1 MIRVEWFYWLMGLFF
16 LGVGLLVARDR
27 SNPKRLTSGLFWGL
41 LGLCFPYSS
50 FVVAKTAPAWPLGL
64 TIVVIAV
71 LAGTGRL
78 AKSGTAAA
86 ATAGGDLEGVEL
98 DRDDA
103 RHGGRGPG
111 RDTGRDVVRP
121 GRVGGGAEHAR
132 PGATATVVAEREA
145 RAERFGNSLF
155 LPVLAI
161 PVITALCAIAG
172 PHVVIGGQ
180 PLLQKGSETV
190 IGLSAAGIIAIVIA
204 MILFKLRSPALALTQ
219 GRRLTEDLGWALV
232 LPQLLSVLGL
242 VFATA
247 GVGDAIGTTVSAVLP
262 KGSLLPAVILYCV
275 GMAVFTV
282 IMGNAFAAF
291 PVLTAAIGYPV
302 LVAAMGGNPA
312 PVFAIGMLSGY
323 CGTLCTPMAANF
335 NVVPVALLELKSN
348 YAVIRAQLPTAVP
361 LLVANVVIMYLVAF

>member
-1 MIRVEWFYWLMGLFF
+1 VIQVEWFYWLMGLFF
-16 LGVGLLVARDR
+16 IGVGVLVGRDR
-27 SNPKRLTSGLFWGL
+27 TNPKRVTSGLFWIL

-50 FVVAKTAPAWPLGL
+50 FVVAKTAPAWILGVA
-64 TIVVIAV
+64 IVVIAV

-78 AKSGTAAA
+78 AKSGTATGDTASGDAEAA
-86 ATAGGDLEGVEL
+86 DV

-103 RHGGRGPG
+103 RPPSGSTGRG
-111 RDTGRDVVRP
+111 
-121 GRVGGGAEHAR
+121 RVAGGAENAVA
-132 PGATATVVAEREA
+132 PGGTLVAEREA
-145 RAERFGNSLF
+145 RAERFGNKLF
-155 LPVLAI
+155 VPVLAI

-172 PHVVIGGQ
+172 PYVLIGGT
-180 PLLQKGSETV
+180 PLLEKGSETV
-190 IGLSAAGIIAIVIA
+190 IGLSAAGIIAVIIS
-204 MILFKLRSPALALTQ
+204 MVIFKLRSPALALTQ

-247 GVGDAIGTTVSAVLP
+247 GVGTAIGTTVSAVLP

-302 LVAAMGGNPA
+302 LVEAMGGNPA
-312 PVFAIGMLSGY
+312 AIFAIGMLSGY

-348 YAVIRAQLPTAVP
+348 YAVIRQQLPTAIP
-361 LLVANVVIMYLVAF
+361 LLVANIVIMYVVAF

>member
-1 MIRVEWFYWLMGLFF
+1 MISVEWFYWLMGLFW
-16 LGVGLLVARDR
+16 LGVGVLVARDR
-27 SNPKRLTSGLFWGL
+27 TNPKRLTSGLFWAL

-64 TIVVIAV
+64 VIVVIAA

-78 AKSGTAAA
+78 AKSGR
-86 ATAGGDLEGVEL
+86 ATSETETGDLEGADL
-98 DRDDA
+98 DRDADRPA
-103 RHGGRGPG
+103 GP
-111 RDTGRDVVRP
+111 TG
-121 GRVGGGAEHAR
+121 GGGAWSSSS
-132 PGATATVVAEREA
+132 VALAPVQHREA
-145 RAERFGNSLF
+145 MAEKFGNKLF
-155 LPVLAI
+155 IPVLAI

-172 PHVVIGGQ
+172 PYVVIGGR

-190 IGLSAAGIIAIVIA
+190 IGLAAAGIIAIVIS
-204 MILFKLRSPALALTQ
+204 MVVFKLRSPALALTE

-247 GVGDAIGTTVSAVLP
+247 GVGTAIGSTVSAVLP

-312 PVFAIGMLSGY
+312 AVFAIGMLSGY

-335 NVVPVALLELKSN
+335 NIVPVALLELKSS
-348 YAVIRAQLPTAVP
+348 YAVIRAQVPTAVP
-361 LLVANVVIMYLVAF
+361 LLVANIVIMYVVAF

>member
-1 MIRVEWFYWLMGLFF
+1 MIQVEWFYWLMGLFF
-16 LGVGLLVARDR
+16 LGVGVLVARDR
-27 SNPKRLTSGLFWGL
+27 SNPKRATSGLFWGL

-64 TIVVIAV
+64 TIVVIAA

-78 AKSGTAAA
+78 ARSGSAAA
-86 ATAGGDLEGVEL
+86 ATEAGDLEGPGL
-98 DRDDA
+98 DRDVD
-103 RHGGRGPG
+103 RSDR
-111 RDTGRDVVRP
+111 R
-121 GRVGGGAEHAR
+121 GGGGQG
-132 PGATATVVAEREA
+132 GASVATVPVQQQREA
-145 RAERFGNSLF
+145 LAERFGNKLF
-155 LPVLAI
+155 IPVLAI

-172 PHVVIGGQ
+172 PYVIIGGQ

-190 IGLSAAGIIAIVIA
+190 IGLAAAGIIAIGIS
-204 MILFKLRSPALALTQ
+204 MIVFKLRSPGLALTE

-247 GVGDAIGTTVSAVLP
+247 GVGTAIGSTVSAVLP

-302 LVAAMGGNPA
+302 LVAASGGNPA
-312 PVFAIGMLSGY
+312 AVFAIGMLSGY

-335 NVVPVALLELKSN
+335 NIVPVALLELKSN
-348 YAVIRAQLPTAVP
+348 YAVIREQLPTAVP
-361 LLVANVVIMYLVAF
+361 LLVANIIIMYVVAF

>member
-1 MIRVEWFYWLMGLFF
+1 M
-16 LGVGLLVARDR
+16 LVARDR
-27 SNPKRLTSGLFWGL
+27 NNPKRATSGLFWIL

-50 FVVAKTAPAWPLGL
+50 FVVAKTAPAWVLGVA
-64 TIVVIAV
+64 IVVIAV

-78 AKSGTAAA
+78 AKSSR
-86 ATAGGDLEGVEL
+86 ATSTTEAGDAEGADV

-103 RHGGRGPG
+103 RPPSGSTGPG
-111 RDTGRDVVRP
+111 RVA
-121 GRVGGGAEHAR
+121 GGSEN
-132 PGATATVVAEREA
+132 ATAPGGTLVAEREA
-145 RAERFGNSLF
+145 RAERFGNKLF
-155 LPVLAI
+155 VPVLAI

-172 PHVVIGGQ
+172 PYVVIGGT

-190 IGLSAAGIIAIVIA
+190 IGLSAAGIIAIIISMVI
-204 MILFKLRSPALALTQ
+204 FKLRSPALALTQ

-247 GVGDAIGTTVSAVLP
+247 GVGTAIGTTVSAVLP

-302 LVAAMGGNPA
+302 LVEAMGGNPA
-312 PVFAIGMLSGY
+312 AIFAIGMLSGY

-348 YAVIRAQLPTAVP
+348 YAVIRQQLPTAIP
-361 LLVANVVIMYLVAF
+361 LLVANIAIMYVVAF

>member
-1 MIRVEWFYWLMGLFF
+1 MISVEWFYWLMGLFW
-16 LGVGLLVARDR
+16 LGVGVLVARDR
-27 SNPKRLTSGLFWGL
+27 TNPKRLTSGLFWAL

-64 TIVVIAV
+64 VIVVIAA

-78 AKSGTAAA
+78 AKSGR
-86 ATAGGDLEGVEL
+86 ATSGTEEGDLEGADL
-98 DRDDA
+98 DRDAD
-103 RHGGRGPG
+103 
-111 RDTGRDVVRP
+111 RP
-121 GRVGGGAEHAR
+121 SGATRGGGAQ
-132 PGATATVVAEREA
+132 GSSSVALAPVRQREA
-145 RAERFGNSLF
+145 MAEKFGNKLF
-155 LPVLAI
+155 IPVLAI
-161 PVITALCAIAG
+161 PLITALCAIAG
-172 PHVVIGGQ
+172 PYVIIGGR

-190 IGLSAAGIIAIVIA
+190 IGLAAAGIIAIVIS
-204 MILFKLRSPALALTQ
+204 MVVFKLRSPALALTE

-247 GVGDAIGTTVSAVLP
+247 GVGTAIGSTVSAVLP
-262 KGSLLPAVILYCV
+262 DGSLLPAVILYCV

-312 PVFAIGMLSGY
+312 AVFAIGMLSGY

-335 NVVPVALLELKSN
+335 NIVPVALLELKSN

-361 LLVANVVIMYLVAF
+361 LLAANIVIMYVVAF

>member
-1 MIRVEWFYWLMGLFF
+1 MIQVEWFYWLMGLFF
-16 LGVGLLVARDR
+16 LGVGVLVARDR
-27 SNPKRLTSGLFWGL
+27 TNPKRLTSGLFWGL

-64 TIVVIAV
+64 TIVVIAA

-78 AKSGTAAA
+78 ARSGR
-86 ATAGGDLEGVEL
+86 ATEETDAGDVEGADL
-98 DRDDA
+98 DRDAD
-103 RHGGRGPG
+103 
-111 RDTGRDVVRP
+111 RP
-121 GRVGGGAEHAR
+121 DWSGSGGG
-132 PGATATVVAEREA
+132 GSSVALAPVQQREA
-145 RAERFGNSLF
+145 RAEKFGNKLF
-155 LPVLAI
+155 IPVLAI

-172 PHVVIGGQ
+172 PHVIIGGQ

-190 IGLSAAGIIAIVIA
+190 IGLAAAGIIAIGISMLV
-204 MILFKLRSPALALTQ
+204 FRLRSPALALHE

-247 GVGDAIGTTVSAVLP
+247 GVGTAIGSTVSAVLP

-302 LVAAMGGNPA
+302 LVAASGGNPA
-312 PVFAIGMLSGY
+312 AVFAIGMLSGY

-335 NVVPVALLELKSN
+335 NIVPVALLELKSN

-361 LLVANVVIMYLVAF
+361 LLVANIIIMYVVAF

>member
-1 MIRVEWFYWLMGLFF
+1 MIQVEWFYWLMGLFF
-16 LGVGLLVARDR
+16 IGVGVLVARDV
-27 SNPKRLTSGLFWGL
+27 SNPRRATSGLFWIL

-50 FVVAKTAPAWPLGL
+50 FVVAKTAPAWVLGVA
-64 TIVVIAV
+64 IVVIAV

-78 AKSGTAAA
+78 AKSGSATAA
-86 ATAGGDLEGVEL
+86 TEAGDDEGADL
-98 DRDDA
+98 DRDA
-103 RHGGRGPG
+103 SGRGPVG
-111 RDTGRDVVRP
+111 PVPSRGTTGAAGV
-121 GRVGGGAEHAR
+121 
-132 PGATATVVAEREA
+132 ATAAVLEQREA
-145 RAERFGNSLF
+145 RAERFGNKLF
-155 LPVLAI
+155 IPVLAI

-172 PHVVIGGQ
+172 PYVIIGGT

-190 IGLSAAGIIAIVIA
+190 IGLSAAGIIAIIIA
-204 MILFKLRSPALALTQ
+204 MILFKLRTPALALTQ

-302 LVAAMGGNPA
+302 LVAAMGGNPPA
-312 PVFAIGMLSGY
+312 VFAIGMLSGY

-335 NVVPVALLELKSN
+335 NIVPVALLELKSN
-348 YAVIRAQLPTAVP
+348 YAVIRQQLPTAVP
-361 LLVANVVIMYLVAF
+361 LLAANIVIMYLVAF

>member
-1 MIRVEWFYWLMGLFF
+1 MIQVEWFYWLMGLFF
-16 LGVGLLVARDR
+16 IGVGVLVARDR
-27 SNPKRLTSGLFWGL
+27 SNPKRWTSGAFWAL

-50 FVVAKTAPAWPLGL
+50 FVVVKTAPAWLLGVA
-64 TIVVIAV
+64 IVVIAV
-71 LAGTGRL
+71 LAGTGGL
-78 AKSGTAAA
+78 AKSGSARA
-86 ATAGGDLEGVEL
+86 ATQDGDVEGVDL
-98 DRDDA
+98 DRDADRSDRGA
-103 RHGGRGPG
+103 GGSIGAGGGRGAG
-111 RDTGRDVVRP
+111 
-121 GRVGGGAEHAR
+121 
-132 PGATATVVAEREA
+132 PGAGVALAPVQEREA
-145 RAERFGNSLF
+145 RAERFGNKLF
-155 LPVLAI
+155 IPVLAI

-172 PHVVIGGQ
+172 PHVIIGGQ
-180 PLLQKGSETV
+180 PLLEKGSETV
-190 IGLSAAGIIAIVIA
+190 IGLAAAGIIAIIISMVV
-204 MILFKLRSPALALTQ
+204 FKLRSPALALTE

-247 GVGDAIGTTVSAVLP
+247 GVGTAIGSTVSAVLP

-302 LVAAMGGNPA
+302 LVAASGGNPA
-312 PVFAIGMLSGY
+312 AVFAIGMLSGY

-335 NVVPVALLELKSN
+335 NIVPVALLELKSN

-361 LLVANVVIMYLVAF
+361 LLVANIIIMYVVAF

>member
-1 MIRVEWFYWLMGLFF
+1 MIQVEWFYWLMGLFW
-16 LGVGLLVARDR
+16 LGVGVLVARDR
-27 SNPKRLTSGLFWGL
+27 SNPKRLTSGLFWAL

-64 TIVVIAV
+64 VIVVIAA

-78 AKSGTAAA
+78 ARSGSAAA
-86 ATAGGDLEGVEL
+86 ATDAGDVEGALL
-98 DRDDA
+98 DRDAD
-103 RHGGRGPG
+103 RSSS
-111 RDTGRDVVRP
+111 
-121 GRVGGGAEHAR
+121 GGARTGGSGSSA
-132 PGATATVVAEREA
+132 VALAPTTQREA
-145 RAERFGNSLF
+145 LAERFGNKLF
-155 LPVLAI
+155 IPVLAI

-172 PHVVIGGQ
+172 PYVIIGGQ

-190 IGLSAAGIIAIVIA
+190 IGLAAAGIIAIVIS
-204 MILFKLRSPALALTQ
+204 MIVFKLRSPALALTE

-242 VFATA
+242 VFAKA
-247 GVGDAIGTTVSAVLP
+247 GVGTAIGSTVSAVLP

-302 LVAAMGGNPA
+302 LVAAMGGNPPA
-312 PVFAIGMLSGY
+312 VFAIGMLSGY

-335 NVVPVALLELKSN
+335 NIVPVALLELKSN
-348 YAVIRAQLPTAVP
+348 YAVIKAQLPTAVP
-361 LLVANVVIMYLVAF
+361 LLVANIVIMYVVAF

>member
-1 MIRVEWFYWLMGLFF
+1 MIQVEWFYWLMGLFF
-16 LGVGLLVARDR
+16 LGVGVLVARDR
-27 SNPKRLTSGLFWGL
+27 SNPKRTTSGLFWGL

-64 TIVVIAV
+64 TIVVIAT

-78 AKSGTAAA
+78 ARSGSAAA
-86 ATAGGDLEGVEL
+86 ATAPGDVEGADL
-98 DRDDA
+98 DRDAERPA
-103 RHGGRGPG
+103 R
-111 RDTGRDVVRP
+111 
-121 GRVGGGAEHAR
+121 GGG
-132 PGATATVVAEREA
+132 GGSGGSTVAVALMQQREV
-145 RAERFGNSLF
+145 RAEKFGNKLF
-155 LPVLAI
+155 IPVLAI
-161 PVITALCAIAG
+161 PVITALCAVVG
-172 PHVVIGGQ
+172 PYVVIGGR
-180 PLLQKGSETV
+180 PLLQKSSETV
-190 IGLSAAGIIAIVIA
+190 IGLASAGIIAIVIA
-204 MILFKLRSPALALTQ
+204 MVIFRLRSPALALTQ

-247 GVGDAIGTTVSAVLP
+247 GVGTAIGSTVSAVLP

-302 LVAAMGGNPA
+302 LVAAMGGNPPA
-312 PVFAIGMLSGY
+312 VFAIGMLSGY

-335 NVVPVALLELKSN
+335 NIVPVALLELKSS
-348 YAVIRAQLPTAVP
+348 YAVIRQQLPTAIP
-361 LLVANVVIMYLVAF
+361 LLVANIVIMYVVAF

>member
-1 MIRVEWFYWLMGLFF
+1 MIQVEWFYWLMGLFW
-16 LGVGLLVARDR
+16 LGVGVLVARDR
-27 SNPKRLTSGLFWGL
+27 TNPKRLTSGLFWAL

-64 TIVVIAV
+64 VIVVIAA

-78 AKSGTAAA
+78 AKSGSATAA
-86 ATAGGDLEGVEL
+86 TEDGDVEGAGL
-98 DRDDA
+98 DRDADSSS
-103 RHGGRGPG
+103 
-111 RDTGRDVVRP
+111 RP
-121 GRVGGGAEHAR
+121 RGGGGGGSTLALA
-132 PGATATVVAEREA
+132 PLQQREA
-145 RAERFGNSLF
+145 RAERFGNKLF
-155 LPVLAI
+155 IPVLAI

-172 PHVVIGGQ
+172 PHVVISGR

-190 IGLSAAGIIAIVIA
+190 IGLAAAGIIAIIIS
-204 MILFKLRSPALALTQ
+204 MIVFKLRSPALALTE

-247 GVGDAIGTTVSAVLP
+247 GVGTAIGSTVGAVLP

-291 PVLTAAIGYPV
+291 PVMTAAIGYPV
-302 LVAAMGGNPA
+302 LVAAMGGNPPA
-312 PVFAIGMLSGY
+312 IFALGMLSGY

-335 NVVPVALLELKSN
+335 NIVPVALLELKSN
-348 YAVIRAQLPTAVP
+348 YAVIKAQLPTALP
-361 LLVANVVIMYLVAF
+361 LLVANIVIMYVVAF

>member
-1 MIRVEWFYWLMGLFF
+1 MISVEWFYWLMGLFF
-16 LGVGLLVARDR
+16 LGVGVLVARDR
-27 SNPKRLTSGLFWGL
+27 SNPKRLTSGAFWAL

-50 FVVAKTAPAWPLGL
+50 FVLTKTAPAWLLGVA
-64 TIVVIAV
+64 IVVVAV

-78 AKSGTAAA
+78 AKSGSAAA
-86 ATAGGDLEGVEL
+86 ATEAGDVEGADL
-98 DRDDA
+98 DRDAD
-103 RHGGRGPG
+103 RSPR
-111 RDTGRDVVRP
+111 
-121 GRVGGGAEHAR
+121 GGGGSA
-132 PGATATVVAEREA
+132 VALAPTQQREA
-145 RAERFGNSLF
+145 RAEKFGNKLF
-155 LPVLAI
+155 IPVLAI

-172 PHVVIGGQ
+172 PYVIIGGQ

-190 IGLSAAGIIAIVIA
+190 IGLAAAGIIAIVIS
-204 MILFKLRSPALALTQ
+204 MIVFRLRSPALALTE

-247 GVGDAIGTTVSAVLP
+247 GVGNAIGSTVSAVLP

-275 GMAVFTV
+275 GMMIFTV

-302 LVAAMGGNPA
+302 LVLGMGGNPA
-312 PVFAIGMLSGY
+312 AIFAIGMLSGY

-335 NVVPVALLELKSN
+335 NIVPVALLDLKSN
-348 YAVIRAQLPTAVP
+348 YAVIRAQLPTAIP
-361 LLVANVVIMYLVAF
+361 LLVANIVIMYLVAF

>member
-1 MIRVEWFYWLMGLFF
+1 MIQVEWFYWLMGLFF
-16 LGVGLLVARDR
+16 IGVGVLVGRDR
-27 SNPKRLTSGLFWGL
+27 TNPKRVTSGLFWIL

-50 FVVAKTAPAWPLGL
+50 FVVAKTAPAWILGVA
-64 TIVVIAV
+64 IVVIAV

-78 AKSGTAAA
+78 AKSGTA
-86 ATAGGDLEGVEL
+86 TGGTTSGDAEGADV

-103 RHGGRGPG
+103 RPPSGSTGRG
-111 RDTGRDVVRP
+111 
-121 GRVGGGAEHAR
+121 RVAGGAENAVV
-132 PGATATVVAEREA
+132 PGGTLVAEREA
-145 RAERFGNSLF
+145 RAERFGNKLF
-155 LPVLAI
+155 VPVLAI

-172 PHVVIGGQ
+172 PYVVIGGT
-180 PLLQKGSETV
+180 PLLEKGSETV
-190 IGLSAAGIIAIVIA
+190 IGLSAAGIIAVIIS
-204 MILFKLRSPALALTQ
+204 MVIFKLRSPALALTQ

-247 GVGDAIGTTVSAVLP
+247 GVGTAIGSTVSAVLP

-302 LVAAMGGNPA
+302 LVEAMGGNPA
-312 PVFAIGMLSGY
+312 AIFAIGMLSGY

-348 YAVIRAQLPTAVP
+348 YAVIRQQLPTAIP
-361 LLVANVVIMYLVAF
+361 LLVANIVIMYVVAF

>member
-1 MIRVEWFYWLMGLFF
+1 MIQVEWFYWLMGLFF
-16 LGVGLLVARDR
+16 LGVGILVARDP
-27 SNPKRLTSGLFWGL
+27 SNPKRRTSGAFWAL

-50 FVVAKTAPAWPLGL
+50 FVMAKTAPAWVLGL
-64 TIVVIAV
+64 AIVVVAV

-78 AKSGTAAA
+78 AKSGSAAGA
-86 ATAGGDLEGVEL
+86 DDAGDLEGL
-98 DRDDA
+98 DIDRDAD
-103 RHGGRGPG
+103 RPRGPA
-111 RDTGRDVVRP
+111 
-121 GRVGGGAEHAR
+121 GGG
-132 PGATATVVAEREA
+132 GSSVALAPLQQREA
-145 RAERFGNSLF
+145 RAEKFGNKLF
-155 LPVLAI
+155 IPVLAI

-172 PHVVIGGQ
+172 PYVIIGGQ

-190 IGLSAAGIIAIVIA
+190 IGLAAAGIIAIVIS
-204 MILFKLRSPALALTQ
+204 MVVFKLRSPALALTE

-247 GVGDAIGTTVSAVLP
+247 GVGTAIGSTVSAVLP

-302 LVAAMGGNPA
+302 LVAASGGNPA
-312 PVFAIGMLSGY
+312 AVFALGMLSGY

-335 NVVPVALLELKSN
+335 NIVPVALLELKSN

-361 LLVANVVIMYLVAF
+361 LLVANIVIMYVVAF

>member
-1 MIRVEWFYWLMGLFF
+1 MIQVEWFYWLMGLFF
-16 LGVGLLVARDR
+16 VGVGVLVARDA
-27 SNPKRLTSGLFWGL
+27 SNPKRGTSGLFWIL

-50 FVVAKTAPAWPLGL
+50 FVVAKTAPPWILGVA
-64 TIVVIAV
+64 IVVIAV
-71 LAGTGRL
+71 LAGTGQL
-78 AKSGTAAA
+78 AKSGS
-86 ATAGGDLEGVEL
+86 ATASTDDGDVEGADL
-98 DRDDA
+98 DRDA
-103 RHGGRGPG
+103 SGRGPVGPSPARG
-111 RDTGRDVVRP
+111 RT
-121 GRVGGGAEHAR
+121 GGASV
-132 PGATATVVAEREA
+132 ATAPVLAQREASAERY
-145 RAERFGNSLF
+145 GNKLF
-155 LPVLAI
+155 IPVLAI

-172 PHVVIGGQ
+172 PYVVIGGT

-204 MILFKLRSPALALTQ
+204 MVLFKLRTPALALTQ

-247 GVGDAIGTTVSAVLP
+247 GVGNAIGSTVSAVLP

-302 LVAAMGGNPA
+302 LVAAMGGNPPA
-312 PVFAIGMLSGY
+312 VFAIGMLSGY

-335 NVVPVALLELKSN
+335 NIVPVALLELKSN
-348 YAVIRAQLPTAVP
+348 YAVIRQQLPTAVP
-361 LLVANVVIMYLVAF
+361 LLVANIVIMYVVAF

>member
-1 MIRVEWFYWLMGLFF
+1 MIQVEWFYWLMGLFW
-16 LGVGLLVARDR
+16 LGVGVLVARDR
-27 SNPKRLTSGLFWGL
+27 SNPKRLTSGLFWAL

-64 TIVVIAV
+64 TIVVIAA

-78 AKSGTAAA
+78 AKSGSAAA
-86 ATAGGDLEGVEL
+86 GTQAGDVEGADL
-98 DRDDA
+98 DRDAD
-103 RHGGRGPG
+103 RSPRGSGGS
-111 RDTGRDVVRP
+111 
-121 GRVGGGAEHAR
+121 VGGGSA
-132 PGATATVVAEREA
+132 VALAPAQQREA
-145 RAERFGNSLF
+145 LAEKFGNKLF
-155 LPVLAI
+155 IPVLAI

-172 PHVVIGGQ
+172 PYVVIGGQ

-190 IGLSAAGIIAIVIA
+190 IGLAAAGIIAIVIS
-204 MILFKLRSPALALTQ
+204 MIVFRLRSPALALHE

-247 GVGDAIGTTVSAVLP
+247 GVGTAIGSTVSAVLP
-262 KGSLLPAVILYCV
+262 DGSLLPAVILYCA

-312 PVFAIGMLSGY
+312 AVFSIGMLSGY

-335 NVVPVALLELKSN
+335 NIVPVALLELKSN
-348 YAVIRAQLPTAVP
+348 YAVIRAQLPTAIP
-361 LLVANVVIMYLVAF
+361 LLVANILIMYVVAF

>member
-1 MIRVEWFYWLMGLFF
+1 MIQVEWFYWLMGLFW
-16 LGVGLLVARDR
+16 LGVGVLVARDR
-27 SNPKRLTSGLFWGL
+27 SNPKRVTSGLFWGL

-50 FVVAKTAPAWPLGL
+50 FVVTKTAPAWPLGL
-64 TIVVIAV
+64 AIVVIAA

-78 AKSGTAAA
+78 AKSGS
-86 ATAGGDLEGVEL
+86 ATAETADGDVEGADL
-98 DRDDA
+98 DRDVDRPEHGA
-103 RHGGRGPG
+103 RGSGSSALALAP
-111 RDTGRDVVRP
+111 TQQ
-121 GRVGGGAEHAR
+121 
-132 PGATATVVAEREA
+132 REA
-145 RAERFGNSLF
+145 RAEKFGNKLF
-155 LPVLAI
+155 IPVLAI

-172 PHVVIGGQ
+172 PYVIIGGR

-190 IGLSAAGIIAIVIA
+190 IGLASAGIIAIIISMVV
-204 MILFKLRSPALALTQ
+204 FKLRSPALALTE

-247 GVGDAIGTTVSAVLP
+247 GVGTAIGSTVSAVLP

-302 LVAAMGGNPA
+302 LVLAMGGNPPA
-312 PVFAIGMLSGY
+312 VFAIGMLSGY

-335 NVVPVALLELKSN
+335 NIVPVALLELKSN
-348 YAVIRAQLPTAVP
+348 YAVIKAQLPTAIP
-361 LLVANVVIMYLVAF
+361 LLVANVVIMYVVAF

>member
-1 MIRVEWFYWLMGLFF
+1 MISVEWFYWLMGLFF
-16 LGVGLLVARDR
+16 LGVGVLVFRDR
-27 SNPKRLTSGLFWGL
+27 SNARRRTSGAFWAL

-50 FVVAKTAPAWPLGL
+50 FVMAKTAPACVLGL
-64 TIVVIAV
+64 VIVVIAA

-78 AKSGTAAA
+78 ARSGA
-86 ATAGGDLEGVEL
+86 AGGDEAGDVEGADL
-98 DRDDA
+98 DRDAPGSGRADHTPT
-103 RHGGRGPG
+103 RGGS
-111 RDTGRDVVRP
+111 
-121 GRVGGGAEHAR
+121 GGV
-132 PGATATVVAEREA
+132 ATAPVQQREA
-145 RAERFGNSLF
+145 LAEKFGNKLF
-155 LPVLAI
+155 IPVLAI

-172 PHVVIGGQ
+172 PYVIIGGR

-190 IGLSAAGIIAIVIA
+190 IGLAAAGIIAIIIS
-204 MILFKLRSPALALTQ
+204 MIVFRLRSPVLALTE

-247 GVGDAIGTTVSAVLP
+247 GVGKAIGTTVSAVLP

-302 LVAAMGGNPA
+302 LVAASGGNPA
-312 PVFAIGMLSGY
+312 AVFAIGMLSGY

-335 NVVPVALLELKSN
+335 NIVPVALLELKSS

-361 LLVANVVIMYLVAF
+361 LLVANIVIMYVVAF

>member
-1 MIRVEWFYWLMGLFF
+1 VIQVEWFYWLMGLFW
-16 LGVGLLVARDR
+16 LGVGVLVARDR
-27 SNPKRLTSGLFWGL
+27 TNPKRATSGLFWAL

-64 TIVVIAV
+64 TIVVIAA

-78 AKSGTAAA
+78 ARSGSAAA
-86 ATAGGDLEGVEL
+86 GTEDGDLEGAVL
-98 DRDDA
+98 DRDAD
-103 RHGGRGPG
+103 RSDRGRGGP
-111 RDTGRDVVRP
+111 
-121 GRVGGGAEHAR
+121 GGASA
-132 PGATATVVAEREA
+132 VALAPTRQREA
-145 RAERFGNSLF
+145 RAEKYGNKLF
-155 LPVLAI
+155 IPVLAI

-172 PHVVIGGQ
+172 PYVIIGGR

-190 IGLSAAGIIAIVIA
+190 IGLAAAGIIAIVIS
-204 MILFKLRSPALALTQ
+204 MIVFRLRSPALALTE

-247 GVGDAIGTTVSAVLP
+247 GVGKAIGSTVSTVLP

-291 PVLTAAIGYPV
+291 PVLTAAVGYPV
-302 LVAAMGGNPA
+302 LVAAMGGNPPA
-312 PVFAIGMLSGY
+312 VFAIGMLSGY

-335 NVVPVALLELKSN
+335 NIVPVALLELKSS
-348 YAVIRAQLPTAVP
+348 YAVIRAQLPTAIP
-361 LLVANVVIMYLVAF
+361 LLVANIVIMYVVAF

>member
-1 MIRVEWFYWLMGLFF
+1 MIQVEWFYWLMGVFF
-16 LGVGLLVARDR
+16 VGVGVLVARDR
-27 SNPKRLTSGLFWGL
+27 SNPKRLTSGLFWVL
-41 LGLCFPYSS
+41 VGLCFPYSS
-50 FVVAKTAPAWPLGL
+50 FVVTKTAPAWLLGIA
-64 TIVVIAV
+64 IVVIAV

-78 AKSGTAAA
+78 AKSGSATTRTAP
-86 ATAGGDLEGVEL
+86 GDAEGADL

-103 RHGGRGPG
+103 RPPSGSTGRGG
-111 RDTGRDVVRP
+111 VA
-121 GRVGGGAEHAR
+121 GGAEHQTA
-132 PGATATVVAEREA
+132 PGGTIVAEREA
-145 RAERFGNSLF
+145 RAERFGNKLF
-155 LPVLAI
+155 VPVLAI

-172 PHVVIGGQ
+172 PYVVIGGT

-190 IGLSAAGIIAIVIA
+190 IGLSAAGIIAIIIA
-204 MILFKLRSPALALTQ
+204 MVLFKLRSPALALTQ

-247 GVGDAIGTTVSAVLP
+247 GVGNAIGTTVSAVLP

-312 PVFAIGMLSGY
+312 AVFAIGMLSGY

-335 NVVPVALLELKSN
+335 NIVPVALLELKSN
-348 YAVIRAQLPTAVP
+348 YAVIKAQLPTAVP
-361 LLVANVVIMYLVAF
+361 LLVANIVIMYVVAF